1 MILFQWDKNLE
12 TGLGTVDHQ
21 HRKLV
26 DIVNRLGSLIADD
39 DDIRLVNNI
48 DELFDDLVKYTLY
61 HFTEEEKLSDRAN
74 VDSRHCGPH
83 RREHQ
88 LFVEEVGLMYQGMAS
103 GGADYGRKLLEYLL
117 NWLVSHIV
125 GLDMAMARQIRM
137 IGRGVEPAAAFEAEE
152 QREDR
157 ATSLL
162 LKALKNLLEQVS
174 SRNRQLVALNQTL
187 EHKVDERTSELARV
201 NDLLEQQAFTDELT
215 GLPNRRR
222 AMHILNELWRK
233 PTAEGR
239 SLSCML
245 IDADGFK
252 EINDTFG
259 HDAGDEVL
267 RKLAWELSCSVRN
280 DDYVCRLGGDE
291 FLIICPES
299 TPEGILHIAN
309 LIRYR
314 IANLTFASTWGE
326 WQGSISVGA
335 AVRTPA
341 MLSLGDLIKA
351 ADLGVYAAKASGRN
365 CVRMAAET
373 DNVAQEKA
381 PSNLPRLNLVR

>member
-12 TGLGTVDHQ
+12 TGLAAVDHQ

-26 DIVNRLGSLIADD
+26 DIVNRLGSLVADGK
-39 DDIRLVNNI
+39 DIGSLDI
-48 DELFDDLVKYTLY
+48 DELFNDLVKYTLY
-61 HFTEEEKLSDRAN
+61 HFQEEEKLMELAH

-88 LFVEEVGLMYQGMAS
+88 VFVEEVGLMYQGMTTS
-103 GGADYGRKLLEYLL
+103 GVDNGRNLLEYLL

-125 GLDMAMARQIRM
+125 GMDMAMARQIRM
-137 IGRGVEPAAAFEAEE
+137 IGRGSDPLISFEAEE

-162 LKALKNLLEQVS
+162 LNALKNLLEQVS
-174 SRNRQLVALNQTL
+174 SRNRQLMALNQTL
-187 EHKVDERTSELARV
+187 ERKVGERTCELTRV
-201 NDLLEQQAFTDELT
+201 NNLLEQQAFTDELT

-222 AMHILNELWRK
+222 AMHLLNELWRK
-233 PTAEGR
+233 PTAEDR
-239 SLSCML
+239 RLACML

-267 RKLAWELSCSVRN
+267 RQLAWELSCSVRN

-291 FLIICPES
+291 FLIICPDS
-299 TPEGILHIAN
+299 TQEGILHIAN
-309 LIRYR
+309 LLRYR
-314 IANLTFASTWGE
+314 IANHSFASTWGE
-326 WQGSISVGA
+326 WRGSISVGA

-341 MLSLGDLIKA
+341 MQNVGDLIKA
-351 ADLGVYAAKASGRN
+351 ADLGVYAAKEAGRN
-365 CVRMAAET
+365 CVRTATET
-373 DNVAQEKA
+373 DSPAQGES
-381 PSNLPRLNLVR
+381 PVNPPRLSLLR